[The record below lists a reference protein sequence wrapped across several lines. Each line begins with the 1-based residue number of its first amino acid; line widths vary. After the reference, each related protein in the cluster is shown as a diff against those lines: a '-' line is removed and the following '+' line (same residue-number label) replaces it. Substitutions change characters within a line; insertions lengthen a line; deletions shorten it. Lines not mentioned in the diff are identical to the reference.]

1 MEKQLLSSKSGN
13 GVIGWGSTEFIV
25 MRARSPVLKPF
36 SYILARG
43 PAFRANAIQSMTR
56 TSGRQRAR
64 TDMISDYIVVVPDEP
79 AIWTKFADLV
89 ILIFEAIAVNAGQSS
104 TLAATRDYLLW
115 KLMSSEV
122 RVRNAEKIAEAAA

>member
-1 MEKQLLSSKSGN
+1 
-13 GVIGWGSTEFIV
+13 
-25 MRARSPVLKPF
+25 
-36 SYILARG
+36 
-43 PAFRANAIQSMTR
+43 
-56 TSGRQRAR
+56 
-64 TDMISDYIVVVPDEP
+64 MISDYIVVVPDEP